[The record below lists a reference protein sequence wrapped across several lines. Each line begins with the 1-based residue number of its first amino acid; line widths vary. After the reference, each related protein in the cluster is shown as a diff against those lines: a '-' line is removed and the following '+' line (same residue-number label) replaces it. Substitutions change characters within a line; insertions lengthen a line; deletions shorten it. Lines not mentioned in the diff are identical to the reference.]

1 MLFIPRCPS
10 VVCGISV
17 HLTLES
23 NVILVYLG
31 LEGEACLQLSDG
43 SSGPASLYVCVDACA
58 SCDAFLLEAPV
69 TWLGALT

>member
-1 MLFIPRCPS
+1 MLFIPRCSS

-17 HLTLES
+17 HLPLES

-31 LEGEACLQLSDG
+31 LEGEACLQLSHG
-43 SSGPASLYVCVDACA
+43 SSGPASLHVCVDA

-69 TWLGALT
+69 MWLGALT